1 MIAVFQIQ
9 FLAKNTHFLNR
20 VYDDIDAVSAS
31 SPLQTSVRNAIVES
45 QQVLS
50 KEDFLKLM
58 LPDSL
63 PMEEGRRKVGYF
75 LWLYVF
81 QSFSNLRNGFLV
93 CPKLLYRMQYCF
105 VQAKFIL
112 WEWPYVP
119 KNHFPWGWEMFVWW
133 LFIKSS
139 ICLCPCLAW
148 PEVSAGWATSL

>member
-1 MIAVFQIQ
+1 MSGDNSNNFHFDRKWLQSFKSN
-9 FLAKNTHFLNR
+9 FLLKATNFLNR

-63 PMEEGRRKVGYF
+63 SMEEGRRKVGYF

-81 QSFSNLRNGFLV
+81 QSQL
-93 CPKLLYRMQYCF
+93 P
-105 VQAKFIL
+105 
-112 WEWPYVP
+112 
-119 KNHFPWGWEMFVWW
+119 
-133 LFIKSS
+133 
-139 ICLCPCLAW
+139 
-148 PEVSAGWATSL
+148 